1 MEAVVALSVITI
13 VGAPLL
19 QSFGFVENTAVRL
32 LIVLAIVYAVTFTTN
47 HGPMPG
53 LLAFLAAFTL
63 LVERNHEVLMKF
75 PDQKPR
81 FPTTAYGFPVKAAA
95 REPDV
100 KTPDVGKDAVND
112 VDLRDN
118 NPRLSEGPHNDSA
131 PNFYKSK
138 GLL

>member
-1 MEAVVALSVITI
+1 MEVVVLSVITI

-32 LIVLAIVYAVTFTTN
+32 LIVLAILYAVTTS

-81 FPTTAYGFPVKAAA
+81 FPTTAYGFPVKAPA

-100 KTPDVGKDAVND
+100 KIPDVGKDAVND

-118 NPRLSEGPHNDSA
+118 NPRLSEGPHNNSA